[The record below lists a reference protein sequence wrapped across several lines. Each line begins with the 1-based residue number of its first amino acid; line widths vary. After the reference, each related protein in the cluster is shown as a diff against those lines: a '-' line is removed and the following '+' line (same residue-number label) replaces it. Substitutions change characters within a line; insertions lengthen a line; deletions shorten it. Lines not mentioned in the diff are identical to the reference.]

1 MDETQLPED
10 FVAVDDDETQ
20 LTEGC
25 VTVDN
30 DQPCLNDSLN
40 MEVTSPGLS
49 DHEAT
54 IPEATPEA
62 IPGGGTVFPVV
73 NVQQAS
79 TK

>member
-1 MDETQLPED
+1 MDDDETQIPED

-30 DQPCLNDSLN
+30 DQPRLNDSLN

-54 IPEATPEA
+54 IPEA